1 MRGILILPVNMR
13 IKVEV
18 EEEAEVVEEEVVEE
32 DDLKTVTT
40 KRIVIDLEEKEEIK
54 FSYFFSARWQI
65 Y

>member
-1 MRGILILPVNMR
+1 MR

-32 DDLKTVTT
+32 DDLKIITT

-54 FSYFFSARWQI
+54 FSYFFSAR
-65 Y
+65 